1 MACLADSAARTLL
14 RIQTLREKQEA
25 ALHPPRWSASAAN
38 SRRSRSSPPHRPLPP
53 SPHPPP
59 APAAA
64 GIDAEVA
71 RYAVLYPDR
80 AARIRAA
87 GGLQADLD
95 FGGRVPRSS
104 LACCAPPIRPS
115 PGQRD
120 GRAIPAGATASSQ
133 RRQ

>member
-1 MACLADSAARTLL
+1 MERVSCQFEEIPVLAAAPPV
-14 RIQTLREKQEA
+14 A
-25 ALHPPRWSASAAN
+25 AE
-38 SRRSRSSPPHRPLPP
+38 
-53 SPHPPP
+53 P

-133 RRQ
+133 RGQ